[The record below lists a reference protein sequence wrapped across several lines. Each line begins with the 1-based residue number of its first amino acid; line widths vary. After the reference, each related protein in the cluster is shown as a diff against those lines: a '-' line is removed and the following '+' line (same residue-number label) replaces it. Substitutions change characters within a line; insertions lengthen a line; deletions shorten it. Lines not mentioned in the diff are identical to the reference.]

1 MQFQAGYVIQ
11 MLKPMHTA
19 TKDWREAR
27 EEGRRGG
34 GEEER
39 RGGGGEEKQLT
50 ASWSGVSTCTIFA
63 DASSNAIL
71 ITQGRSFN
79 ASRFSGLD
87 RRIVVQRNS
96 VMCVGRFG
104 IVHDE
109 DSSFATKQ
117 TGATFFVVAGQC
129 AQASS
134 GLYALVEAC

>member
-1 MQFQAGYVIQ
+1 MEKIKGKIGQ
-11 MLKPMHTA
+11 LLC
-19 TKDWREAR
+19 
-27 EEGRRGG
+27 RRGSG

-39 RGGGGEEKQLT
+39 RRGGEEKLLT
-50 ASWSGVSTCTIFA
+50 ASWSGVSTCTVFA
-63 DASSNAIL
+63 DASSNTIL
-71 ITQGRSFN
+71 ITQGRCFN
-79 ASRFSGLD
+79 ASRFSRLD

-117 TGATFFVVAGQC
+117 TGATFFVVAGQR

-134 GLYALVEAC
+134 RLHALVKAC